1 MTGQTSLQPRTIGI
15 DSDPISVAV
24 FSAEVPMLNIDLHCH
39 SNVSDGTL
47 SPADLAA
54 RAAANGVDV
63 WALTDHDEVGGIAE
77 ARAAA
82 EDLGVR
88 FVAGVE
94 ISITF
99 AGKTVHIVGLNIDEQ
114 HPDLRDGLAS
124 VREGRVRRGQQ
135 IATQLELTGLSNV
148 FEGALKYAENPSLIG
163 RTHFARYLVELGV
176 QPTVSDVFR
185 HYLVEGKPGFVP
197 HRWTTLQEAVS
208 WIRSA
213 GGRAVIA
220 HPGRYPFDLMQ
231 FDALLAEFSALGG
244 EGIEVVTGSH
254 TPDQFGEYA
263 ALARRTGMLASRG
276 SDFHGPE
283 ESRVDLGRLPHLPA
297 DLKPVWHDWQL

>member
-1 MTGQTSLQPRTIGI
+1 
-15 DSDPISVAV
+15 
-24 FSAEVPMLNIDLHCH
+24 MLNIDLHCH

-47 SPADLAA
+47 APAELAA

-77 ARAAA
+77 ARKAAH
-82 EDLGVR
+82 DLGVR

-99 AGKTVHIVGLNIDEQ
+99 AGKTVHIVGLDIDEH
-114 HPDLRDGLAS
+114 HPDLQGGLAS

-148 FEGALKYAENPSLIG
+148 FEGALNYAENPSLIG

-197 HRWTTLQEAVS
+197 HSWTSLQEAVS
-208 WIRSA
+208 WIRAA

-220 HPGRYPFDLMQ
+220 HPGRYSFDLMQ
-231 FDALLAEFSALGG
+231 FDALLAAFSALGG

-254 TPDQFGEYA
+254 TVDQFGEYA
-263 ALARRTGMLASRG
+263 ALARRTGLLASRG

-283 ESRVDLGRLPHLPA
+283 ESRVDLGSLPHLPA

>member
-1 MTGQTSLQPRTIGI
+1 MP
-15 DSDPISVAV
+15 
-24 FSAEVPMLNIDLHCH
+24 NIDLHCH

-47 SPADLAA
+47 SPAELAA
-54 RAAANGVDV
+54 RAATNGVDV

-82 EDLGVR
+82 EDIGIR
-88 FVAGVE
+88 FIAGVE

-114 HPDLRDGLAS
+114 HPDLQGGLAS

-135 IATQLELTGLSNV
+135 IAMQLELTGLSNV
-148 FEGALKYAENPSLIG
+148 FEGALKYAKNPSLIG

-208 WIRSA
+208 WIRAA

-220 HPGRYPFDLMQ
+220 HPGRYSFDLMQ

-244 EGIEVVTGSH
+244 EGIEVITGSH

-263 ALARRTGMLASRG
+263 ALVRRTGMLASRG

-283 ESRVDLGRLPHLPA
+283 ESRVDLGSLPYLPA
-297 DLKPVWHDWQL
+297 DLKPVWHDWRL

>member
-1 MTGQTSLQPRTIGI
+1 
-15 DSDPISVAV
+15 
-24 FSAEVPMLNIDLHCH
+24 MLNIDLHCH

-47 SPADLAA
+47 SPAQLAA

-82 EDLGVR
+82 QDLGVH

-99 AGKTVHIVGLNIDEQ
+99 AGKTVHIVGLGIDER
-114 HPDLRDGLAS
+114 HPDLHGGLAS
-124 VREGRVRRGQQ
+124 VREGRVRRAQM
-135 IATQLELTGLSNV
+135 IAMQLELTGLSDV
-148 FEGALKYAENPSLIG
+148 FEGALKYADNPSLIG
-163 RTHFARYLVELGV
+163 RTHFARYLVEQGV

-185 HYLVEGKPGFVP
+185 HYLVEGKPGYVP

-208 WIRSA
+208 WIGAA

-220 HPGRYPFDLMQ
+220 HPGRYPFDPMQ
-231 FDALLAEFSALGG
+231 FDALLTTFSSLGG

-263 ALARRTGMLASRG
+263 ALARRTGLLASRG
-276 SDFHGPE
+276 SDFHGPA
-283 ESRVDLGRLPHLPA
+283 ESRTDLGALPHLPA
-297 DLKPVWHDWQL
+297 DLRPVWHDWQL

>member
-1 MTGQTSLQPRTIGI
+1 LSLFFP
-15 DSDPISVAV
+15 
-24 FSAEVPMLNIDLHCH
+24 AEVPMLNIDLHCH

-47 SPADLAA
+47 LPAELAA

-77 ARAAA
+77 ARKAAQ
-82 EDLGVR
+82 DLGVH

-99 AGKTVHIVGLNIDEQ
+99 AGKTVHIVGLDIDER
-114 HPDLRDGLAS
+114 HPDLQGGLAS

-208 WIRSA
+208 WIRAA

-254 TPDQFGEYA
+254 TVDQFGEYA
-263 ALARRTGMLASRG
+263 ALARRTGLLASRG

-283 ESRVDLGRLPHLPA
+283 ESRVDLGSLPHLPA